1 MAASAVGSSSSLP
14 GSDPPSCPA
23 PEVPEEDGG
32 PPVAAGSPSSSLE
45 SMTARLLSLDLTSL
59 GAFLKRFSA
68 DPRLLLALRLPPNAR
83 TGTGPASPSS
93 AGASGAAGD
102 ASAVASVAVMPL
114 EFHQLYSSV
123 DCLLMLYETQALQLY
138 SRSYP
143 QMVELQEQLQ
153 ESEAALEALEAK
165 LTGVRTDLRRTGEKI
180 EVVEDESIRL
190 GTMMANRRE
199 AGVVLKTFLQQ
210 ITVERDLVKVICE
223 GSVSGGAFVAA
234 LKQLTKKIEHAKQP
248 GMQELK
254 SASASL
260 PELQKLRECALSRA
274 SSHLSAKIA
283 LLRQP
288 RTNVHIIQQNDLL
301 KSSDLFI
308 FLLDHNP
315 SAALAFKDLYTRTIS
330 QVYANLFRV
339 YVQQLRRLQTQRD
352 GTVFGAGGVG
362 PASTGAAAALVGAG
376 IGEEVELLASRE
388 NAKTASMF
396 ASSAKQVMDFM
407 MSKLNTAIPSSSLC
421 KGSVFCLANREQ
433 ILNRLD
439 EEPLVASLPRSSSGP
454 STSTSGAGVSSVSG
468 GVSGG
473 PGGALGGP
481 GGDASGAGRGGQ
493 PPVYPEQIFRSHQK
507 LLIDTATREFLFL
520 TGFFL
525 NAGLACPYEKLFAEA
540 VGKSLAYF
548 LDLMEMTANSTHDA
562 IGILLMLRITHYNT
576 QVMKRRRI
584 PCLDNYLRRMHDI
597 LHSALKAILS
607 ANVSSLLNASPH
619 SLMVPRSEDVRLHPH
634 YVTRRFAELAS
645 ALEAIRAVRVSLR
658 PANPGRP
665 GQSAKSDE
673 GETDEEDLYDLSLL
687 QEMLDTALDLII
699 RLSQEIPTRRERTI
713 FLINNY
719 DLLLN
724 VFHQRQVLSDACTAI
739 EKQLYEQI
747 SFFADEQLQRHF
759 GTLLAA
765 VTQAE
770 EAMKPSG
777 GSEEKTLPANIN
789 RGVDVQQ
796 LENAVVHF
804 GADWRQRLGE
814 MHAEAVAAFSN
825 FTNGME
831 ILKQTL
837 TQLLLLHTRLH
848 QVVSALYPKPPL
860 PPWAKQLLP
869 SSAILSEIR
878 SLSRTF

>member
-1 MAASAVGSSSSLP
+1 MARSTLRGGAFSSESVPGPYVDETLP
-14 GSDPPSCPA
+14 RG
-23 PEVPEEDGG
+23 
-32 PPVAAGSPSSSLE
+32 GSPSSSLE
-45 SMTARLLSLDLTSL
+45 SLTERLLSLDLPSL
-59 GAFLKRFSA
+59 GAFLKRFSE
-68 DPRLLLALRLPPNAR
+68 DPRLLLALRLPVNAR
-83 TGTGPASPSS
+83 PGP
-93 AGASGAAGD
+93 GAPATSGGEGD
-102 ASAVASVAVMPL
+102 SSAVASVAAMPL
-114 EFHQLYSSV
+114 EFHQLYSSI
-123 DCLLMLYETQALQLY
+123 DCLLMIYETQALQLY

-143 QMVELQEQLQ
+143 QMVDLQEQLR
-153 ESEAALEALEAK
+153 ESETALEALEAK
-165 LTGVRTDLRRTGEKI
+165 LTGIRGDLRRTGEKI
-180 EVVEDESIRL
+180 QVVEDESIRL
-190 GTMMANRRE
+190 GTMMTNRRE

-223 GSVSGGAFVAA
+223 GSVAGDAFVAA

-254 SASASL
+254 SASTSL

-274 SSHLSAKIA
+274 SSHLAAKIA

-301 KSSDLFI
+301 KSSELFT

-352 GTVFGAGGVG
+352 GVAFGGGGVG
-362 PASTGAAAALVGAG
+362 PSLTGTAAAALVGAG
-376 IGEEVELLASRE
+376 MGEEVELLASSE
-388 NAKTASMF
+388 NTKTASTL

-407 MSKLNTAIPSSSLC
+407 MAKLNNATPTSSMS
-421 KGSVFCLANREQ
+421 KGSVFW
-433 ILNRLD
+433 
-439 EEPLVASLPRSSSGP
+439 
-454 STSTSGAGVSSVSG
+454 
-468 GVSGG
+468 
-473 PGGALGGP
+473 
-481 GGDASGAGRGGQ
+481 
-493 PPVYPEQIFRSHQK
+493 SHQK

-525 NAGLACPYEKLFAEA
+525 NAGLACHYEKLFAEA
-540 VGKSLAYF
+540 LGKSLAYF
-548 LDLMEMTANSTHDA
+548 VDLMETTAKTTHDA
-562 IGILLMLRITHYNT
+562 IEVLLMLRITHCNA

-584 PCLDNYLRRMHDI
+584 PCLDHYLRRMHDI

-607 ANVSSLLNASPH
+607 ANVTSLLNACPH
-619 SLMVPRSEDVRLHPH
+619 SLMLRQSDDVRLHPH
-634 YVTRRFAELAS
+634 FVTRRFAELAS
-645 ALEAIRAVRVSLR
+645 AVEAIRAVRVRTKLT
-658 PANPGRP
+658 PACG
-665 GQSAKSDE
+665 GQSGK
-673 GETDEEDLYDLSLL
+673 GDEEAEEEQLFDVALMR
-687 QEMLDTALDLII
+687 EMLDAALDLIV

-724 VFHQRQVLSDACTAI
+724 IFHQRQVLPDACTAI

-765 VTQAE
+765 VIQAE
-770 EAMKPSG
+770 EALQQSG
-777 GSEEKTLPANIN
+777 AEGKTAATD
-789 RGVDVQQ
+789 RVDVQQ
-796 LENAVVHF
+796 LENAVVQF
-804 GADWRQRLGE
+804 GAEWKQRLGE

-848 QVVSALYPKPPL
+848 QVVGGLYSKSSL

-869 SSAILSEIR
+869 TSAILSEIR
-878 SLSRTF
+878 SLSRTL

>member
-1 MAASAVGSSSSLP
+1 MARSTVSGDAFSCESVPGPYVDETLP
-14 GSDPPSCPA
+14 RG
-23 PEVPEEDGG
+23 
-32 PPVAAGSPSSSLE
+32 GSPSSSLE
-45 SMTARLLSLDLTSL
+45 SLTDRLLSLDLPSL
-59 GAFLKRFSA
+59 GAFLKRFSE
-68 DPRLLLALRLPPNAR
+68 DPRLLLALRLPVNAR
-83 TGTGPASPSS
+83 PGP
-93 AGASGAAGD
+93 GAPAAAAGEGD
-102 ASAVASVAVMPL
+102 SSAVASVAAMPL
-114 EFHQLYSSV
+114 EFHQLYSSI
-123 DCLLMLYETQALQLY
+123 DCLLMIYETQALQLY

-143 QMVELQEQLQ
+143 QMVDLQEQLR
-153 ESEAALEALEAK
+153 ESETALEALEAK
-165 LTGVRTDLRRTGEKI
+165 LTGIRGDLRRTGEKI
-180 EVVEDESIRL
+180 QVVEDESIRL
-190 GTMMANRRE
+190 GTMMTNRRE

-223 GSVSGGAFVAA
+223 GSVAGGAFVAA

-254 SASASL
+254 SASTSL

-274 SSHLSAKIA
+274 SSHLAAKIA

-301 KSSDLFI
+301 KSSELFT

-352 GTVFGAGGVG
+352 GVAFGAGGVG
-362 PASTGAAAALVGAG
+362 PSLTGTAAAALVGG
-376 IGEEVELLASRE
+376 GMGEEVELLASRE
-388 NAKTASMF
+388 NTKTASTL

-407 MSKLNTAIPSSSLC
+407 MAKLNNATPNSSMS
-421 KGSVFCLANREQ
+421 KGSVFW
-433 ILNRLD
+433 
-439 EEPLVASLPRSSSGP
+439 
-454 STSTSGAGVSSVSG
+454 
-468 GVSGG
+468 
-473 PGGALGGP
+473 
-481 GGDASGAGRGGQ
+481 
-493 PPVYPEQIFRSHQK
+493 SHQK

-525 NAGLACPYEKLFAEA
+525 NAGLACHYENLFAEA
-540 VGKSLAYF
+540 LGKSLAYF
-548 LDLMEMTANSTHDA
+548 VDLVETTANSTHDA
-562 IGILLMLRITHYNT
+562 IEVLLMLRITHFNA

-584 PCLDNYLRRMHDI
+584 PCLDHYLKRIHDI

-607 ANVSSLLNASPH
+607 ANVTSLLNACPH
-619 SLMVPRSEDVRLHPH
+619 SLMLHQSDDVRLHPH
-634 YVTRRFAELAS
+634 FVTRRFAELAS
-645 ALEAIRAVRVSLR
+645 ALEAIRAVRVR
-658 PANPGRP
+658 TKQTPACG
-665 GQSAKSDE
+665 GHSGKGDE
-673 GETDEEDLYDLSLL
+673 GDAEEEQLFDLALMR
-687 QEMLDTALDLII
+687 EMLDAALDLIV

-724 VFHQRQVLSDACTAI
+724 IFHQRQVLPDGCTAI

-765 VTQAE
+765 VIQAE
-770 EAMKPSG
+770 EALQQSG
-777 GSEEKTLPANIN
+777 AEGKTASD
-789 RGVDVQQ
+789 RVDVQQ
-796 LENAVVHF
+796 LENAVVQF
-804 GADWRQRLGE
+804 GAEWKQRLGE

-848 QVVSALYPKPPL
+848 QVVGGLYSKPSL

-869 SSAILSEIR
+869 TSAILSEIR
-878 SLSRTF
+878 SLSRAL

>member
-1 MAASAVGSSSSLP
+1 MARSTVSGDAFSSESVPGPYVDETLP
-14 GSDPPSCPA
+14 RG
-23 PEVPEEDGG
+23 
-32 PPVAAGSPSSSLE
+32 GSPSSSLE
-45 SMTARLLSLDLTSL
+45 SLTDRLLSLDLPSL
-59 GAFLKRFSA
+59 GAFLKRFSE
-68 DPRLLLALRLPPNAR
+68 DPRLLLALRLPVNAR
-83 TGTGPASPSS
+83 PGP
-93 AGASGAAGD
+93 GAPAAAAGEGD
-102 ASAVASVAVMPL
+102 SSAVASVAAMPL
-114 EFHQLYSSV
+114 EFHQLYSSI
-123 DCLLMLYETQALQLY
+123 DCLLMIYETQALQLY

-143 QMVELQEQLQ
+143 QMVDLQEQLR
-153 ESEAALEALEAK
+153 ESETALEALEAK
-165 LTGVRTDLRRTGEKI
+165 LTGIRGDLRRTGEKI
-180 EVVEDESIRL
+180 QVVEDESIRL
-190 GTMMANRRE
+190 GTMMTNRRE

-223 GSVSGGAFVAA
+223 GSVAGGAFVAA

-254 SASASL
+254 SASTSL

-274 SSHLSAKIA
+274 SSHLAAKIA

-301 KSSDLFI
+301 KSSELFT

-352 GTVFGAGGVG
+352 GVAFGAGGVG
-362 PASTGAAAALVGAG
+362 PSLTGTAAAALVGG
-376 IGEEVELLASRE
+376 GMGEE
-388 NAKTASMF
+388 TASTL

-407 MSKLNTAIPSSSLC
+407 MAKLNNATPNSSMS

-439 EEPLVASLPRSSSGP
+439 EEPLVASLPRTPAAPASR
-454 STSTSGAGVSSVSG
+454 SGAGVSTVSG
-468 GVSGG
+468 GGSGG
-473 PGGALGGP
+473 VNGALGGAALA
-481 GGDASGAGRGGQ
+481 GDASGPGRGQ

-525 NAGLACPYEKLFAEA
+525 NAGLACHYENLFAEA
-540 VGKSLAYF
+540 LGKSLAYF
-548 LDLMEMTANSTHDA
+548 VDLVETTANSTHDA
-562 IGILLMLRITHYNT
+562 IEVLLMLRITHFNA

-584 PCLDNYLRRMHDI
+584 PCLDHYLKRIHDI

-607 ANVSSLLNASPH
+607 ANVTSLLNACPH
-619 SLMVPRSEDVRLHPH
+619 SLMLHQSDDVRLHPH
-634 YVTRRFAELAS
+634 FVTRRFAELAS
-645 ALEAIRAVRVSLR
+645 ALEAIRAVRVR
-658 PANPGRP
+658 TKQTPACG
-665 GQSAKSDE
+665 GHSGKGDE
-673 GETDEEDLYDLSLL
+673 GDAEEEQLFDLALMR
-687 QEMLDTALDLII
+687 EMLDAALDLIV

-724 VFHQRQVLSDACTAI
+724 IFHQRQVLPDGCTAI

-765 VTQAE
+765 VIQAE
-770 EAMKPSG
+770 EALQQSG
-777 GSEEKTLPANIN
+777 AEGKTASD
-789 RGVDVQQ
+789 RVDVQQ
-796 LENAVVHF
+796 LENAVVQF
-804 GADWRQRLGE
+804 GAEWKQRLGE

-848 QVVSALYPKPPL
+848 QVVGGLYSKPSL

-869 SSAILSEIR
+869 TSAILSEIR
-878 SLSRTF
+878 SLSRAL

>member
-1 MAASAVGSSSSLP
+1 MARSTVSGDAFSSESVPGPYVDETLP
-14 GSDPPSCPA
+14 RG
-23 PEVPEEDGG
+23 
-32 PPVAAGSPSSSLE
+32 GSPSSSLE
-45 SMTARLLSLDLTSL
+45 SLTDRLLSLDLPSL
-59 GAFLKRFSA
+59 GAFLKRFSE
-68 DPRLLLALRLPPNAR
+68 DPRLLLALRLPVNAR
-83 TGTGPASPSS
+83 PGP
-93 AGASGAAGD
+93 GAPAAAAGEGD
-102 ASAVASVAVMPL
+102 SSAVASVAAMPL
-114 EFHQLYSSV
+114 EFHQLYSSI
-123 DCLLMLYETQALQLY
+123 DCLLMIYETQALQLY

-143 QMVELQEQLQ
+143 QMVDLQEQLR
-153 ESEAALEALEAK
+153 ESETALEALEAK
-165 LTGVRTDLRRTGEKI
+165 LTGIRGDLRRTGEKI
-180 EVVEDESIRL
+180 QVVEDESIRL
-190 GTMMANRRE
+190 GTMMTNRRE

-223 GSVSGGAFVAA
+223 GSVAGGAFVAA

-254 SASASL
+254 SASTSL

-274 SSHLSAKIA
+274 SSHLAAKIA

-301 KSSDLFI
+301 KSSELFT

-352 GTVFGAGGVG
+352 GVAFGAGGVG
-362 PASTGAAAALVGAG
+362 PSLTGTAAAALVGG
-376 IGEEVELLASRE
+376 GMGEEVELLASRE
-388 NAKTASMF
+388 NTKATSTL

-407 MSKLNTAIPSSSLC
+407 MAKLNNATPNSSMS
-421 KGSVFCLANREQ
+421 KGSVFW
-433 ILNRLD
+433 
-439 EEPLVASLPRSSSGP
+439 
-454 STSTSGAGVSSVSG
+454 
-468 GVSGG
+468 
-473 PGGALGGP
+473 
-481 GGDASGAGRGGQ
+481 
-493 PPVYPEQIFRSHQK
+493 SHQK

-525 NAGLACPYEKLFAEA
+525 NAGLACHYENLFAEA
-540 VGKSLAYF
+540 LGKSLAYF
-548 LDLMEMTANSTHDA
+548 VDLVETTANSTHDA
-562 IGILLMLRITHYNT
+562 IEVLLMLRITHFNA

-584 PCLDNYLRRMHDI
+584 PCLDHYLKRIHDI

-607 ANVSSLLNASPH
+607 ANVTSLLNACPH
-619 SLMVPRSEDVRLHPH
+619 SLMLHQSDDVRLHPH
-634 YVTRRFAELAS
+634 FVTRRFAELAS
-645 ALEAIRAVRVSLR
+645 ALEAIRAVRVR
-658 PANPGRP
+658 TKQTPACG
-665 GQSAKSDE
+665 GHSGKGDE
-673 GETDEEDLYDLSLL
+673 GDAEEEQLFDLALMR
-687 QEMLDTALDLII
+687 EMLDAALDLIV

-724 VFHQRQVLSDACTAI
+724 IFHQRQVLPDGCTAI

-765 VTQAE
+765 VIQAE
-770 EAMKPSG
+770 EALQQPG
-777 GSEEKTLPANIN
+777 AEGKTASD
-789 RGVDVQQ
+789 RVDVQQ
-796 LENAVVHF
+796 LENAVVQF
-804 GADWRQRLGE
+804 GAEWKQRLGE

-848 QVVSALYPKPPL
+848 QVVGGLYSKPSL

-869 SSAILSEIR
+869 TSAILSEIR
-878 SLSRTF
+878 SLSRAL

>member
-1 MAASAVGSSSSLP
+1 MARSTVSGDAFSSESVPGPYVDETLP
-14 GSDPPSCPA
+14 RG
-23 PEVPEEDGG
+23 
-32 PPVAAGSPSSSLE
+32 GSPSSSLE
-45 SMTARLLSLDLTSL
+45 SLTDRLLSLDLPSL
-59 GAFLKRFSA
+59 GAFLKRFSE
-68 DPRLLLALRLPPNAR
+68 DPRLLLALRLPVNAR
-83 TGTGPASPSS
+83 PGP
-93 AGASGAAGD
+93 GAPAAAAGEGD
-102 ASAVASVAVMPL
+102 SSAVASVAAMPL
-114 EFHQLYSSV
+114 EFHQLYSSI
-123 DCLLMLYETQALQLY
+123 DCLLMIYETQALQLY

-143 QMVELQEQLQ
+143 QMVDLQEQLR
-153 ESEAALEALEAK
+153 ESETALEALEAK
-165 LTGVRTDLRRTGEKI
+165 LTGIRGDLRRTGEKI
-180 EVVEDESIRL
+180 QVVEDESIRL
-190 GTMMANRRE
+190 GTMMTNRRE

-223 GSVSGGAFVAA
+223 GSVAGGAFVAA

-254 SASASL
+254 SASTSL

-274 SSHLSAKIA
+274 SSHLAAKIA

-301 KSSDLFI
+301 KSSELFT

-352 GTVFGAGGVG
+352 GVAFGAGGVG
-362 PASTGAAAALVGAG
+362 PSLTGTAAAALVGG
-376 IGEEVELLASRE
+376 GMGEEVELLASRE
-388 NAKTASMF
+388 NTKTASTL

-407 MSKLNTAIPSSSLC
+407 MAKLNNATPNSSMS
-421 KGSVFCLANREQ
+421 KGSVFW
-433 ILNRLD
+433 
-439 EEPLVASLPRSSSGP
+439 
-454 STSTSGAGVSSVSG
+454 
-468 GVSGG
+468 
-473 PGGALGGP
+473 
-481 GGDASGAGRGGQ
+481 
-493 PPVYPEQIFRSHQK
+493 SHQK

-525 NAGLACPYEKLFAEA
+525 NAGLACHYENLFAEA
-540 VGKSLAYF
+540 LGKSLAYF
-548 LDLMEMTANSTHDA
+548 VDLVETTANSTHDA
-562 IGILLMLRITHYNT
+562 IEVLLMLRITHFNA

-584 PCLDNYLRRMHDI
+584 PCLDHYLKRIHDI

-607 ANVSSLLNASPH
+607 ANVTSLLNACPH
-619 SLMVPRSEDVRLHPH
+619 SLMLHQSDDVRLHPH
-634 YVTRRFAELAS
+634 FVTRRFAELAS
-645 ALEAIRAVRVSLR
+645 ALEAIRAVRVR
-658 PANPGRP
+658 TKQTPACG
-665 GQSAKSDE
+665 GHSGKGDE
-673 GETDEEDLYDLSLL
+673 GDAEEEQLFDLALMR
-687 QEMLDTALDLII
+687 EMLDAALDLIV

-724 VFHQRQVLSDACTAI
+724 IFHQRQVLPDGCTAI

-765 VTQAE
+765 VIQAE
-770 EAMKPSG
+770 EALQQSG
-777 GSEEKTLPANIN
+777 AEGKTASD
-789 RGVDVQQ
+789 RVDVQQ
-796 LENAVVHF
+796 LENAVVQF
-804 GADWRQRLGE
+804 GAEWKQRLGE

-848 QVVSALYPKPPL
+848 QVVGGLYSKPSL

-869 SSAILSEIR
+869 TSAILSEIR
-878 SLSRTF
+878 SLSRAL